1 MISAPTLGWRYWT
14 VLCFASVL
22 GANLGDVLSREL
34 GLGYWRGLPVLAV
47 LFVGVTLAA
56 RFSPRSTA
64 WYWLAIVLVRAAA
77 TNLSDWQVLN
87 EGEPPTVRSP
97 LSFPIVIVVWSVVL
111 ACLALRERRAQ
122 DRGPAR
128 TDLWFW
134 TTMLAA
140 GTLGTAVGDWLGFQS
155 GLELT
160 GATVLMTVSLG
171 VAFLGLSRR
180 SERQVFA
187 FWALVLA
194 IRTWGTNVG
203 DLLAD
208 TAGLW
213 QGFAISVSVTALM
226 VSYLS
231 RRGPARPAAL

>member
-1 MISAPTLGWRYWT
+1 
-14 VLCFASVL
+14 
-22 GANLGDVLSREL
+22 
-34 GLGYWRGLPVLAV
+34 
-47 LFVGVTLAA
+47 
-56 RFSPRSTA
+56 
-64 WYWLAIVLVRAAA
+64 
-77 TNLSDWQVLN
+77 
-87 EGEPPTVRSP
+87 
-97 LSFPIVIVVWSVVL
+97 
-111 ACLALRERRAQ
+111 
-122 DRGPAR
+122 
-128 TDLWFW
+128 
-134 TTMLAA
+134 MLAA

-155 GLELT
+155 GFELT